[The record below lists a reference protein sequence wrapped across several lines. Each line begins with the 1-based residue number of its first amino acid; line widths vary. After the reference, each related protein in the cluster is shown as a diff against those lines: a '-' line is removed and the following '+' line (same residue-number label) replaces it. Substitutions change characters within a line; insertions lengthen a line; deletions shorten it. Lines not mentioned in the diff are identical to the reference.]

1 MELEFQRLEFHW
13 GSFFI
18 NNFELSTCILTFSE
32 LEYYGTRVS
41 YTRFPLT
48 FFFPQKARL
57 APLYSKSKWNSSFI
71 YSSSDGF
78 FFFLHNKPQLLDIH
92 NQTLSNFQ
100 KSISLYIHNQTYIHF
115 QKGIFYI
122 TTTCS
127 HNGEYIKIY
136 MPNFVHFFTSKY
148 QTNAYLSSHQ
158 NGCSHNFFVSYL
170 L

>member
-1 MELEFQRLEFHW
+1 MELEFHW

-71 YSSSDGF
+71 YSSFDGF
-78 FFFLHNKPQLLDIH
+78 FFSCITRHSSLIFTIKHYQISKKAFPYIFIIKH
-92 NQTLSNFQ
+92 IFISKKAF
-100 KSISLYIHNQTYIHF
+100 SISPLL
-115 QKGIFYI
+115 
-122 TTTCS
+122 
-127 HNGEYIKIY
+127 
-136 MPNFVHFFTSKY
+136 VHIMENTSKY
-148 QTNAYLSSHQ
+148 TCLTLYTCSRQ
-158 NGCSHNFFVSYL
+158 NTRLMPIFLHIKMVVHIISL
-170 L
+170 